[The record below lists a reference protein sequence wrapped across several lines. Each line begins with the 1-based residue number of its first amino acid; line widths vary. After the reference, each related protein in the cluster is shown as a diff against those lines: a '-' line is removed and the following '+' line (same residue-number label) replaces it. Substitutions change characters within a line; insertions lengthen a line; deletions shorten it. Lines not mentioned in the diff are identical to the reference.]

1 MGKNNKKPKM
11 VKLQIPFRS
20 LGYNLE
26 RVQIRILA
34 DAFLALTLSPYTEDF
49 VKNGKPIMEEL
60 YKRFNR
66 LVECC
71 TFRKP
76 RTIKGDHPDNNQV
89 KDENDRN

>member
-1 MGKNNKKPKM
+1 MGKDNKKPKM

-49 VKNGKPIMEEL
+49 VKNGQPIMEEL

-71 TFRKP
+71 TFPDPYTVKGYHQRK
-76 RTIKGDHPDNNQV
+76 RRKKANAG
-89 KDENDRN
+89 E